1 LALGLATIVLAW
13 FAHDVAPADKLCP
26 DYVCYWATGKIMLAG
41 QSPYDVDLQTRIQH
55 AYGWDRQKA
64 GLGAFDFLPYY
75 YPPWFAMLTVALVPL
90 GYRGAQVTW
99 FVLNADLVLVAGYLL
114 RKAVPRVPATIP
126 VGAIPIFVF
135 TIVTLLLGQTTPLIL
150 FLIAAAW
157 RLLEAR
163 HDRTAGAVLAWLTI
177 KPQLTILVLLG
188 VLLWAA
194 RHRRWGVV
202 LGFAATLA
210 VLGLASELVVPG
222 WLPQMLDAPRQT
234 PPPTENFPWIG
245 TTWFLLLKSAGFQS
259 WSFWALYALVAVP
272 LLGAVLQA
280 AWDRSRPLHDV
291 IALGLLVACIVA
303 PYGRHYDFPI
313 LLIPL
318 FVLMGTRLS
327 EIAGTALLVAVLL
340 LPYLQY
346 WIMSR
351 LGLIGDIGRP
361 SREFLFAWLP
371 LLLAVAWFASGRPG
385 ARLPVEERVG

>member
-1 LALGLATIVLAW
+1 
-13 FAHDVAPADKLCP
+13 
-26 DYVCYWATGKIMLAG
+26 
-41 QSPYDVDLQTRIQH
+41 
-55 AYGWDRQKA
+55 
-64 GLGAFDFLPYY
+64 
-75 YPPWFAMLTVALVPL
+75 
-90 GYRGAQVTW
+90 
-99 FVLNADLVLVAGYLL
+99 
-114 RKAVPRVPATIP
+114 
-126 VGAIPIFVF
+126 
-135 TIVTLLLGQTTPLIL
+135 
-150 FLIAAAW
+150 
-157 RLLEAR
+157 
-163 HDRTAGAVLAWLTI
+163 LTI

-194 RHRRWGVV
+194 RRRRWGAV

-210 VLGLASELVVPG
+210 VLGLASSLVMPG

-259 WSFWALYALVAVP
+259 WGFWALYAAVAIP
-272 LLGAVLQA
+272 LLAAVVKA

-327 EIAGTALLVAVLL
+327 EIAGTVLLVALLL
-340 LPYLQY
+340 LPYFQY

-371 LLLAVAWFASGRPG
+371 LLLAAAWFASGRPG
-385 ARLPVEERVG
+385 TSLIVGERAEG